1 MSEYDH
7 DLICFL
13 LMFPVYSGRGQ
24 CYSCGEPGH
33 FAHDCPSRGGANGRG
48 HRARGG
54 RDGQSGINTSL
65 FETVLLLLLL
75 LFFYHIFLKIE
86 ADPNFIFFTKFYN
99 ITLK

>member
-1 MSEYDH
+1 MGEYDH

-13 LMFPVYSGRGQ
+13 PMFPVYSGRGQ

-75 LFFYHIFLKIE
+75 LLFFYHIFLKIE
-86 ADPNFIFFTKFYN
+86 ADRNVIFFLQNFK
-99 ITLK
+99 I